1 MTKLK
6 KPMPPSATTS
16 SRSTTGLPVAAKSR
30 WRLRRWLQ
38 GSWRDTGTRAVGGLT
53 TEVMP
58 GGADRYLDPAVIARF
73 GLTPLLARRI
83 VEGFLSGLHRSPFRG
98 FSVEFADHREY
109 VPGDDLKFID
119 WRLYARTDHYY
130 VKRSEEE
137 TNVRCFLLLDRSAS
151 MAFGTEGLTKWDYGC
166 FLSSTLAYLMLKQ
179 QDAVGLALFGAE
191 PGIMVPPRCRS
202 RHLHEL
208 MRVMVSHPPSGTTA
222 LATSL
227 QKIARRLKRRSL
239 VVLVS
244 DLIDDPEETVK
255 AIRLLRSQ
263 RHDVV
268 VFHLQDPSEINF
280 DFEGAAVFK
289 DVETGEEMEVDP
301 VAMRGFYLE
310 HMANLQDFLIKQLRE
325 AGVDYQPI
333 NTSQPYDKALSAYL
347 QRRAAMRG

>member
-1 MTKLK
+1 MS
-6 KPMPPSATTS
+6 PIDTTANAPRNGRLS
-16 SRSTTGLPVAAKSR
+16 DPRARGRLHR
-30 WRLRRWLQ
+30 WVRRFWQ
-38 GSWRDTGTRAVGGLT
+38 DASVRGSGGIV
-53 TEVMP
+53 TEVLP
-58 GGADRYLDPAVIARF
+58 GGSKRYLDPATIARF
-73 GLTPLLARRI
+73 GLTPMLARRV
-83 VEGFLSGLHRSPFRG
+83 VEGFLSGLHKSPFRG

-166 FLSSTLAYLMLKQ
+166 FLSSALAYLMLKQ

-208 MRVMVSHPPSGTTA
+208 MRVMVANPPSGGTA
-222 LATSL
+222 LADSL
-227 QKIARRLKRRSL
+227 QKIVRRLKRRSL

-244 DLIDDPEETVK
+244 DLIDDPEATVK
-255 AIRLLRSQ
+255 AIRLLRSH

-268 VFHLQDPSEINF
+268 VFHLQDPGEIHF
-280 DFEGAAVFK
+280 DFEGAAVFR
-289 DVETGEEMEVDP
+289 DLETGEEMEVDP
-301 VAMRGFYLE
+301 VAMRRFYLE
-310 HMANLQDFLIKQLRE
+310 HMANLQEFLIKQLRE
-325 AGVDYQPI
+325 AGVDYEPI
-333 NTSQPYDKALSAYL
+333 DTHQPYDQALAAYL
-347 QRRAAMRG
+347 RRRAAMRG